1 MRRAALAT
9 VWVLACASCAE
20 GEDLGAFYQPSS
32 PSSGATAGAA
42 GATSGTSVGST
53 VGSTTGSSGAAGSTS
68 QTVGSGGSA
77 GGGDASTSAGGSGGF
92 TGASGSSGG
101 GGAIGGTG
109 GSGGAVSDAAVDRF
123 VPVTKGLI
131 LLYKANNTG
140 AKADAIASQITVRN
154 MGTDTV
160 PLAEL
165 TIRYYLVDEIA
176 AGPEAKV
183 QFAHVAGSGPYREIG
198 SMMTIQAKPLPNP
211 VYGKADTYV
220 ELGFMS
226 GAGSTMPGDD
236 VLIDWKYNA
245 MNFAMVTQTNDYSF
259 DGTKTTPTQW
269 DHITIMRS
277 GSVIW
282 GTPPQ

>member
-9 VWVLACASCAE
+9 AWVLACASCAA

-32 PSSGATAGAA
+32 GGSAGTAGA
-42 GATSGTSVGST
+42 GPATSGTSVGST
-53 VGSTTGSSGAAGSTS
+53 IGSTTGPTGSAGSTT
-68 QTVGSGGSA
+68 QTGSGGSSGQA
-77 GGGDASTSAGGSGGF
+77 GATSAGGSGGL
-92 TGASGSSGG
+92 TGAGGSSSGG
-101 GGAIGGTG
+101 GGTGGGTG
-109 GSGGAVSDAAVDRF
+109 GSGGTGSDAGVDQF

-131 LLYKANNTG
+131 LLYKANSTG
-140 AKADAIASQITVRN
+140 AKADSVASQITVRN
-154 MGTDTV
+154 MGTDTI

-176 AGPEAKV
+176 SGPESKV

-198 SMMTIQAKPLPNP
+198 GMTTIQVKPLANS

-220 ELGFMS
+220 ELGFTS
-226 GAGSTMPGDD
+226 AAGSTMPGDE

-245 MNFAMVTQTNDYSF
+245 KNFSMVTQTNDYSF

-269 DHITIMRS
+269 DHITMYRS
-277 GSVIW
+277 GNIIW
-282 GTPPQ
+282 GVPPQ

>member
-20 GEDLGAFYQPSS
+20 GEDLGAFYQPGG
-32 PSSGATAGAA
+32 PSSGAA

-53 VGSTTGSSGAAGSTS
+53 VGSATSSSGAAGSTS
-68 QTVGSGGSA
+68 QTVGSGGSS

-92 TGASGSSGG
+92 AGTAGFSGG
-101 GGAIGGTG
+101 GGGATGGTG

-140 AKADAIASQITVRN
+140 SKADAIASQVTVRN

-183 QFAHVAGSGPYREIG
+183 QFAHVSGSGPYREIG

-226 GAGSTMPGDD
+226 GAGSTTPGDE
-236 VLIDWKYNA
+236 VLVDWKYNA

-269 DHITIMRS
+269 DHITILR
-277 GSVIW
+277 GGNVIW